1 MRLGL
6 RDVSSCLT
14 ARISTMEKS
23 ATLPTEANAPLPEH
37 APKRKRV
44 WMNKA
49 QFRTAVFFF
58 VYVIAMY
65 SVNRYRDRWYWTK
78 VKGPVD
84 WVKCDD
90 IIECGR
96 LEVPL
101 DYFNPDAGVASLA
114 LAKYPATNKVEKK
127 LGTLFLNPG
136 GPGGSGV
143 NFVYR
148 TGRNISELLDG
159 RYDIVSWDPR
169 GINGTT
175 PRVECFAS
183 QTEQDIYYAHSAQEY
198 GLYLANASNPEERA
212 SFVEQVKLED
222 ARNRAL
228 VELCVNR
235 TGKEAL
241 SHMGTSTVVRDLER
255 LSSVL
260 EGKDTPVNFWGFS
273 YGTIVGSYFVN
284 MFPHRV
290 GRVAIDG
297 VVDPVLWSH
306 SHPVT
311 WGKDDFVSVEGVFT
325 GFLDACTQA
334 GPDRCTIAPSSN
346 NSLDLRGKID
356 GLLSEL
362 AETPLP
368 VPNAKR
374 PGALTAG
381 QVRDIMFSYMY
392 RPRTWPQFASMLHSA
407 LSGDG
412 KPLLDVAQNEIE
424 LNTTV
429 PAQTA
434 FAISAI
440 TCVDAPAYT
449 EKEAEEWL
457 DEAMWSVEEGLQ
469 TSPHFGAMNVP
480 DICPI
485 WPIKESDFF
494 QGPFNH
500 TLTNDILIIGNTY
513 DPITPLTNAK
523 AVHSMLKQSTLIQHD
538 GYGHCSLAMI
548 SLCTARIVRE
558 YFLNGTAPVQ
568 PEVFCR
574 VTEPLFPA
582 MANATDV
589 SLWSTDE
596 AASDEDIRLLK
607 ILQGL
612 GNDFE
617 GFGVGRRTGRY

>member
-1 MRLGL
+1 
-6 RDVSSCLT
+6 
-14 ARISTMEKS
+14 MEKS
-23 ATLPTEANAPLPEH
+23 ATLPTDIKSPLPGQ
-37 APKRKRV
+37 PSKSKRV
-44 WMNKA
+44 WMNRKQLWLTVA
-49 QFRTAVFFF
+49 LVTYLFALHAV
-58 VYVIAMY
+58 
-65 SVNRYRDRWYWTK
+65 NKYRAHCHRSEA
-78 VKGPVD
+78 KGPID

-90 IIECGR
+90 VIECGR

-101 DYFNPDAGVASLA
+101 DYFNPEAGVASLA
-114 LAKYPATNKVEKK
+114 LAKYPATNKVEKR

-175 PRVECFAS
+175 PRIECFAT
-183 QTEQDIYYAHSAQEY
+183 QTEQDIYYAHSAQEA
-198 GLYLANASNPEERA
+198 GLYLANASNPSERA
-212 SFVEQVKLED
+212 SFVDQVKLED

-235 TGKEAL
+235 TGREAL
-241 SHMGTSTVVRDLER
+241 SHVGTSTVVRDLER

-260 EGKDTPVNFWGFS
+260 EGESTAVNFWGFS

-284 MFPHRV
+284 IFPERV

-311 WGKDDFVSVEGVFT
+311 WAKDDFVSVEGVFT
-325 GFLDACTQA
+325 GFVDACTQA
-334 GPDRCTIAPSSN
+334 GPERCPIAPSSN

-356 GLLSEL
+356 GLFAQL

-381 QVRDIMFSYMY
+381 QLRDIMFTYMY
-392 RPRTWPQFASMLHSA
+392 RPRTWPELASMLQSLMA
-407 LSGDG
+407 GDG
-412 KPLLDVAQNEIE
+412 APLLNTAQNEIE
-424 LNTTV
+424 LNVTL
-429 PAQTA
+429 PAKTA
-434 FAISAI
+434 FAINAI
-440 TCVDAPAYT
+440 QCVDAAPYT
-449 EKEAEEWL
+449 QEESEAWL
-457 DEAMWSVEEGLQ
+457 DEAIWSVEEGLK
-469 TSPHFGAMNVP
+469 TSPHFGALNAP

-485 WPIKESDFF
+485 WPVREADFF
-494 QGPFNH
+494 SGPFNH
-500 TLTNDILIIGNTY
+500 TLSNDILIIGNTY
-513 DPITPLTNAK
+513 DPITPLTNAQ
-523 AVHSMLKQSTLIQHD
+523 AVHSLLKQSTLIQHN

-548 SLCTARIVRE
+548 SLCTARVIRE
-558 YFLNGTAPVQ
+558 YFLNGTAPAQ

-574 VTEPLFPA
+574 VSEPLFPA
-582 MANATDV
+582 SANASDV
-589 SLWSTDE
+589 NLWTMDE
-596 AASDEDIRLLK
+596 AATAEDIRLLK
-607 ILQGL
+607 ILHGL
-612 GNDFE
+612 GSDFE
-617 GFGVGRRTGRY
+617 EFGVGRGAGWQ